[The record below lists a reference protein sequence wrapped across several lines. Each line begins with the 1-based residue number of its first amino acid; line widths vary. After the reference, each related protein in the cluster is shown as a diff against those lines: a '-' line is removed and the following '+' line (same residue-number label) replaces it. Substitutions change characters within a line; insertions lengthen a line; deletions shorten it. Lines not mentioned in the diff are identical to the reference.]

1 MSIKKNVKMKT
12 LVLGASENKQRYS
25 NIAMNMLKDYQHE
38 VVAVGNRTGEVNG
51 IPFSK
56 EKKDFQAVD
65 TVTLYLGPQN
75 QEEYI
80 DYVDSLNPR
89 RVIFNPGTENPDW
102 MDHLQK
108 RGIETEVACT
118 LVLLRTNQY

>member
-1 MSIKKNVKMKT
+1 MKT

-25 NIAMNMLKDYQHE
+25 NIAMNMLKDYKHE
-38 VVAVGNRTGEVNG
+38 VVAVGNRKGEVSG

-56 EKKDFQAVD
+56 EKKEFKDVD

-75 QEEYI
+75 QPEYF
-80 DYVDSLNPR
+80 DYVDSLEPR

-102 MDHLQK
+102 IKHLQE

>member
-1 MSIKKNVKMKT
+1 MKT

-38 VVAVGNRTGEVNG
+38 VVAVGNRSGEVNG

-56 EKKDFQAVD
+56 EKKDFQDVD

-75 QEEYI
+75 QADYF

>member
-1 MSIKKNVKMKT
+1 MKT

-38 VVAVGNRTGEVNG
+38 VVAVGNRSGEVNG

-56 EKKDFQAVD
+56 EKKDFQNVD

-75 QEEYI
+75 QADYFA
-80 DYVDSLNPR
+80 YVDSLNPR

>member
-1 MSIKKNVKMKT
+1 MKT

-38 VVAVGNRTGEVNG
+38 VVAVGNRSGEVNG

-56 EKKDFQAVD
+56 DKKDFQDVD

-75 QEEYI
+75 QADYF

>member
-1 MSIKKNVKMKT
+1 MKT
-12 LVLGASENKQRYS
+12 LVIGASENKQRYS

-38 VVAVGNRTGEVNG
+38 VVAVGNRSGEVSG

-56 EKKDFQAVD
+56 EKRDFQDVD

-75 QEEYI
+75 QADYI

-89 RVIFNPGTENPDW
+89 RVIFNPGTENQDW
-102 MDHLQK
+102 MNHLQK

-118 LVLLRTNQY
+118 LVLLRTDQY

>member
-1 MSIKKNVKMKT
+1 MKT

-38 VVAVGNRTGEVNG
+38 VVALGNRSGEVNG

-56 EKKDFQAVD
+56 EKKDFQDVD

-75 QEEYI
+75 QADYF